1 MQIPQHVEDD
11 EVDYEDEDDDAAS
24 EEFDDEDEEE
34 LGANVIAGNLLAQAC
49 QCGFLCRVA
58 VCFLGLCMCTGSE

>member
-34 LGANVIAGNLLAQAC
+34 LGANVIAGNL

-58 VCFLGLCMCTGSE
+58 VCFLGLGVCTGRE